1 MFDQNA
7 LSVLAVK
14 LNWKSEL
21 NYEMPNEKEYV
32 RGLRDV
38 AACQTRNSFV
48 DPLGALYYAGYDID
62 RLLGRVCY
70 EEVVF
75 LLLNKRLPTETE
87 LHEIKSALF
96 SEMNLPPE
104 IIKSIKESP
113 QTSHPMEILRTS
125 VSQLGEFSPEPDDV
139 SEEVSLKRGISLIAK
154 VPTLVAAIYRLRNN
168 MELVEPKEE
177 YGFAENFL
185 FMFRGKTADKEEI
198 ESVERYMILH
208 ADHGLNASAFA
219 ARVTASTFSDMYSA
233 VTTAIGTLKGKL
245 HGGASERVM
254 NMLLD
259 VDHGEVEAYI
269 RGMLFDNKKIMG
281 FGHRVYVSNDP
292 RSRHLRT
299 VSRALCERIDRMDLY
314 RKCTKI
320 QSVVH
325 KEKNIYPNVD
335 FYAALVLNALDIP
348 KEFFTLFFAASR
360 ITGWTAH
367 ILEQYSDSVLL
378 RPTSSY
384 IGAYGTKFVPIK
396 RRRIPKRKGQK
407 NKKL

>member
-1 MFDQNA
+1 M
-7 LSVLAVK
+7 S
-14 LNWKSEL
+14 
-21 NYEMPNEKEYV
+21 NEKEYV

-48 DPLGALYYAGYDID
+48 DPMGALYYAGYDID

-70 EEVVF
+70 EEVVY
-75 LLLNKRLPTETE
+75 LLLHKRLPTETE
-87 LHEIKSALF
+87 LQEIKSVLF
-96 SEMNLPPE
+96 SEMNLPDK
-104 IIKSIKESP
+104 IIQSIKESP

-125 VSQLGEFSPEPDDV
+125 ISQLGEFDPNPDDV
-139 SEEVSLKRGISLIAK
+139 SEEGSLKKGISLIAK
-154 VPTLVAAIYRLRNN
+154 VPTIVAAIYRLRNDL
-168 MELVEPKEE
+168 ELVEPKKE
-177 YGFAENFL
+177 YGFSENFL
-185 FMFRGKTADKEEI
+185 YMFRGKSADKESI
-198 ESVERYMILH
+198 ESIERYMILH

-233 VTTAIGTLKGKL
+233 VTSAVGTLKGKL

-259 VDHGEVEAYI
+259 VGKGEVEAYI
-269 RGMLFDNKKIMG
+269 RGMLFDHQKIMG

-299 VSRALCERIDRMDLY
+299 VSKALCQRIDRMDLY
-314 RKCTKI
+314 WKCRKI
-320 QSVVH
+320 QTVVH

-360 ITGWTAH
+360 VSGWVAH

-396 RRRIPKRKGQK
+396 RRRLPKHKGQK
-407 NKKL
+407 KKTT